1 MHPTRLASHPA
12 SGGSVMSGTHRPTV
26 LPTATRPSSRRPNS
40 RAGTR
45 PPGWPP
51 GYPVVPELPKPGSMP
66 IGPNDLG
73 KTFVSTFGTL
83 RTLWKPCSSPWRP
96 SSS

>member
-1 MHPTRLASHPA
+1 
-12 SGGSVMSGTHRPTV
+12 MSGTHRPTV
-26 LPTATRPSSRRPNS
+26 LPTATRPSSRSPNS

-73 KTFVSTFGTL
+73 KTFGSTFGTL